1 MMFYSIIK
9 QKDEI
14 MKRLLYVSLIVP
26 MFVVAGLNVDKVS
39 NTLAHIESV
48 KRDKVLKFFNSNK
61 NIHLKKRLNIT
72 TSKENADIIL
82 FPKNK
87 SKKIVIV
94 DSYKALRVHK
104 NSIGAIYLKKGRTQ
118 IIFIDERL
126 KKNGLKL
133 PNSYNKHLLSECQLN
148 PICLLSDLK

>member
-1 MMFYSIIK
+1 MMFYSIIN

-14 MKRLLYVSLIVP
+14 MKKLLYISLIVP
-26 MFVVAGLNVDKVS
+26 IFLVAGLNVNKVS
-39 NTLAHIESV
+39 NTLAHIKSV
-48 KRDKVLKFFNSNK
+48 NADKVLKFFNSNK
-61 NIHLKKRLNIT
+61 NIHLKKRLKI

-87 SKKIVIV
+87 SNKIVIV
-94 DSYKALRVHK
+94 DSYKALQMNK

-126 KKNGLKL
+126 KKNGLQL
-133 PNSYNKHLLSECQLN
+133 PNSYNKHLLNECQIN
-148 PICLLSDLK
+148 PICLLSNVN